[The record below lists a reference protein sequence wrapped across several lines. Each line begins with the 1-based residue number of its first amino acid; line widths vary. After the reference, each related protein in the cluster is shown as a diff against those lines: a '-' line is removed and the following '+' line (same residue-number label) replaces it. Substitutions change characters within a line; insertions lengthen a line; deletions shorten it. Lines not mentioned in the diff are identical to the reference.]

1 MTNAGPELVD
11 TMFVFIELLSELV
24 QETILGFR
32 ELKRT
37 SKRSDLSNIL
47 EVVLSV
53 YFRTE

>member
-24 QETILGFR
+24 QETNLSFR

-37 SKRSDLSNIL
+37 
-47 EVVLSV
+47 
-53 YFRTE
+53 